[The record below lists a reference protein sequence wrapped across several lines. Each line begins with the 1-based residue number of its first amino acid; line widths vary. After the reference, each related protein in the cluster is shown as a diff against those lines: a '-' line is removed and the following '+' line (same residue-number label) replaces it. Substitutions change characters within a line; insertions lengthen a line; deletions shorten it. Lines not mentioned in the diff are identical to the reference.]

1 MKILI
6 VGKNIDHK
14 DSMDYINI
22 VLPIIELGNEVVLYS
37 MIENQ
42 SENSFNIN
50 HLCNTNYIDLIFFIP
65 ISAEID
71 IKLVSI
77 LSRKYK
83 TLAYLYDDTWRISY
97 SKMWIQNVHYIV
109 SSDINWKLNFNGYQ
123 NKVIYSPFFV
133 NTSSYKFKPIFEKDI
148 DVSFVGQYHPHREWV
163 INYLINQGINVSV
176 FGRGWSHNSEV
187 SHEKMIEIFNRSKIN
202 LNLSNCVNYDIFHL
216 LDFKNNN
223 LISLLKSYK
232 LVLKSLYSDDMKI
245 YEMVKA
251 RFFEINACRGFQIS
265 FYAQGLEHQFLIGKE
280 IEVFE
285 NVRQLVKKVNFYLNN
300 SEIRESV
307 ANSGYVRTLKDHDSI
322 KRMHN
327 ILVKIQ

>member
-6 VGKNIDHK
+6 VGKNIDHES
-14 DSMDYINI
+14 SMDYINI
-22 VLPIIELGNEVVLYS
+22 VLPIKELGNEVVLYS

-42 SENSFNIN
+42 SENNIN
-50 HLCNTNYIDLIFFIP
+50 IYQICNCNHLDLIFFIP
-65 ISAEID
+65 ISNEID
-71 IKLVSI
+71 HNLVTN

-83 TLAYLYDDTWRISY
+83 TLAYLYDDTWRINY
-97 SKMWIQNVHYIV
+97 SKKWVQNVHYIV
-109 SSDINWKLNFNGYQ
+109 SSDINWKLNFNEYK

-133 NTSSYKFKPIFEKDI
+133 NTSKYRYIPIIEKDI

-163 INYLINQGINVSV
+163 INNLINQGIKVSV

-187 SHEKMIEIFNRSKIN
+187 SHEKMIEIFNRSRIN

-216 LDFKNNN
+216 LDFTNNN

-232 LVLKSLYSDDMKI
+232 LVFKSLYTDDMKI

-251 RFFEINACRGFQIS
+251 RFFEINACRAFQLS
-265 FYAQGLEHQFLIGKE
+265 FYAQGLEHQYLIGNE

-285 NVRQLVKKVNFYLNN
+285 NMKQLLKKVNFYLTN
-300 SEIRESV
+300 SEIRESI
-307 ANSGYVRTLKDHDSI
+307 ANSGYVRTLKDHDSK
-322 KRMHN
+322 KRMHS
-327 ILVKIQ
+327 ILTKIQ